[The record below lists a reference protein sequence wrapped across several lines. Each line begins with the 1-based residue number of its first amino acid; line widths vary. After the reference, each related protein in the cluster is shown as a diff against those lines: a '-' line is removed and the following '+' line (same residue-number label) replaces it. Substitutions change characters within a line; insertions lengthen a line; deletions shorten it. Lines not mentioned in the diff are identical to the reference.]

1 MFLRRKKRRLRK
13 SRDGKI
19 ARILAAFAID
29 AVCDIGAN
37 IGQTRD
43 SLRRAGYRGRIV
55 SFEPGP
61 EAHATLVSRARS
73 DPAWEIAPRM
83 ALGARAGEDRLNLAE
98 SSDMSGLRP
107 PTADLLAALPGA
119 RVQGQAPV
127 TVAPLDSV
135 FDAHFGP
142 TERVFVKIDTQGHE
156 RAVLDGSAESLTRI
170 VGLQLELSLLPLY
183 EDEETY
189 LSFLNDLHGWGFAP
203 YMLIE
208 TNFSQALARQLQ
220 IDALFM
226 REFPPGQ

>member
-13 SRDGKI
+13 SREGKI
-19 ARILAAFAID
+19 VRILDAFAID

-55 SFEPGP
+55 SFEPAP
-61 EAHATLVSRARS
+61 DAHATLVSRARH

-83 ALGARAGEDRLNLAE
+83 AVGARAGEDMLNLAD

-107 PTADLLAALPGA
+107 PTPDLVAALPGA
-119 RVQGQAPV
+119 RVRAQTPV
-127 TVAPLDSV
+127 TVATLDSV
-135 FDAHFGP
+135 FDAHFRAD
-142 TERVFVKIDTQGHE
+142 ERVFVKIDTQGHE
-156 RAVLDGSAESLTRI
+156 RAVLAGAAESLTRI
-170 VGLQLELSLLPLY
+170 VGIQLELSLLPLY
-183 EDEETY
+183 AGEETY

-203 YMLIE
+203 YMLVE
-208 TNFSQALARQLQ
+208 TNFSQVLARQLQ

-226 REFPPGQ
+226 RGAPPAR

>member
-1 MFLRRKKRRLRK
+1 LFLRRRKRRLRK
-13 SRDGKI
+13 SREGKI
-19 ARILAAFAID
+19 VRILDAFAID

-43 SLRRAGYRGRIV
+43 SLRAAGFRGRIV
-55 SFEPGP
+55 SFEPAP
-61 EAHATLVSRARS
+61 EAHATLVSRARH

-83 ALGARAGEDRLNLAE
+83 ALGARAGEERLNLAE
-98 SSDMSGLRP
+98 SSDMSGLRL
-107 PTADLLAALPGA
+107 PTTDLLAALPGA

-127 TVAPLDSV
+127 AVAPLDSV
-135 FDAHFGP
+135 FDAHFAP
-142 TERVFVKIDTQGHE
+142 SERVFVKIDTQGHE
-156 RAVLDGSAESLTRI
+156 RAVLDGAAESLTRI

-183 EDEETY
+183 EGEETY

-226 REFPPGQ
+226 RGSPPGR